1 MPIERI
7 STRSVHQ
14 RTLVDFNRV
23 QSHLLELQK
32 QISSG
37 IKTDDFKGLAGQVEQ
52 FTNLDGKI
60 RKAVTYQESN
70 EIVITRIQTA
80 NVAFDGMVETVNDIK
95 NLLVQW
101 RDPGLRPTLPF
112 TQQMEAFKKTLTGQ
126 LNQTADGRFLFGGSR
141 TDIPPVIDPLP
152 APVSVGTPDDS
163 YYQGSKEDIIVR
175 AQDNQEIRYN
185 IRADNEAFQNVF
197 AGMAMAAE
205 AHALDDDERM
215 ITAFNMVNDGLQ
227 GIIALQAENNQNSVT
242 IRQIND
248 RHKSLQLYWQG
259 VTEEVSKTDIVAAST
274 EVAVDQAVLTA
285 TFQAFSSINRLRLS
299 DFL

>member
-101 RDPGLRPTLPF
+101 RNPGLRPTLPF

-141 TDIPPVIDPLP
+141 TDIPPVIDPLRSARP
-152 APVSVGTPDDS
+152 TTR
-163 YYQGSKEDIIVR
+163 I
-175 AQDNQEIRYN
+175 
-185 IRADNEAFQNVF
+185 IRAARKTSSC
-197 AGMAMAAE
+197 
-205 AHALDDDERM
+205 ALRTTRKSA
-215 ITAFNMVNDGLQ
+215 ITYAP
-227 GIIALQAENNQNSVT
+227 T
-242 IRQIND
+242 TKR
-248 RHKSLQLYWQG
+248 
-259 VTEEVSKTDIVAAST
+259 SKMCSPAWPWRRKPMRSMTTNA
-274 EVAVDQAVLTA
+274 
-285 TFQAFSSINRLRLS
+285 
-299 DFL
+299 